1 MQSDVVKVVLFEQR
15 GVCVD
20 VGTDSRS
27 STQEAKY
34 IFLHGALRDLV
45 LNCFV
50 SQVGWKCAAL
60 ESITHYSVRFQTEC
74 QTNKNVDFRD
84 FETLRVR
91 CKVKG

>member
-1 MQSDVVKVVLFEQR
+1 MQSDAVKVVLFGQR

-34 IFLHGALRDLV
+34 VFFLHGALRDLV

-50 SQVGWKCAAL
+50 SQVGRKRAAL
-60 ESITHYSVRFQTEC
+60 ESIIHYFVRSQTEC
-74 QTNKNVDFRD
+74 QTKKNVDFRD
-84 FETLRVR
+84 FET
-91 CKVKG
+91 